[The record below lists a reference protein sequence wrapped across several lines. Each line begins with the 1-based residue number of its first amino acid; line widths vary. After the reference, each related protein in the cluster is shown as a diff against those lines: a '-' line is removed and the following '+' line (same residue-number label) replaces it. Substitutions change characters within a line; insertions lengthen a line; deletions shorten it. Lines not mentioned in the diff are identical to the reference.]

1 LSVGEVVVDAGAV
14 VVVPLVPLLVDVDP
28 DLSVVVV
35 VAPEPG
41 AVVVVVAADPGA
53 VVVVVVAGGATKA
66 TVSPRMVAALVEG
79 VADSPVHPRAAF
91 QLWSAVAAGVP
102 LRGWG
107 SPARIVAGRNTTPV
121 MWRPSA
127 VRMREPLLVSGAASS

>member
-1 LSVGEVVVDAGAV
+1 MSLGAV
-14 VVVPLVPLLVDVDP
+14 VVEAGVVVVVVEVVVAPVPVPVDDDPDPLVV
-28 DLSVVVV
+28 VVVV
-35 VAPEPG
+35 VAPELG
-41 AVVVVVAADPGA
+41 VVVVVA
-53 VVVVVVAGGATKA
+53 VAGGATKA
-66 TVSPRMVAALVEG
+66 TVSPCIVAALVEG
-79 VADSPVHPRAAF
+79 AADRPVQLRAAV

-127 VRMREPLLVSGAASS
+127 VMMREPLSVSGAVSS

>member
-1 LSVGEVVVDAGAV
+1 LSLGAV
-14 VVVPLVPLLVDVDP
+14 VVEAGVVVVVVEVVVAPVPVPVDDDPDPLVV
-28 DLSVVVV
+28 VVVV
-35 VAPEPG
+35 VAPELG
-41 AVVVVVAADPGA
+41 VVVVVAVA
-53 VVVVVVAGGATKA
+53 VAGGATKA
-66 TVSPRMVAALVEG
+66 TVSPCIVAALVEG
-79 VADSPVHPRAAF
+79 AADRPVQLRAAV

-127 VRMREPLLVSGAASS
+127 VMMREPLSVSGAVSS